1 MGTFRRLCALLL
13 ASAVLIGLPYLLLWE
28 LSWPQLDLTWQSASV
43 HLRSLAV
50 PPGVTTAVLM
60 SALWA
65 VWGLYAAALVAEAA
79 ARARGGGL
87 RFRPLGPLQ
96 VLAATALGATV
107 AAPAG
112 ALADTVQVD
121 QTDAGQEDDGGA
133 GRPEDTGPD
142 GGGAPQTPVADPGSA
157 VERSRTVAGFAFGS
171 AELTG
176 PMRDDLS
183 GVAGLV
189 RDFGGE
195 GTTVRIVGHTDA
207 TGPDDVNL
215 ALSRDRADS
224 AAEYLRGEL
233 GEDAPEIETAGAG
246 SQDPRSG
253 DDRAQR
259 RIEIVYTV
267 AAGQSGGHGAA
278 SEASTGAAESR
289 GEQADRAEQD
299 EQAAE
304 AAGGGSEAGSAAAA
318 AVGARGAGADAEPD
332 DAGGA
337 ASAGEP
343 AGGDGGPVVML
354 EVPDAAS
361 ASALAL
367 AGIAGGYVLGR
378 GGVRMPAM
386 RLSLPRWARRDP
398 ERPAL
403 PAVPGRPG
411 PEPGIDTRVT
421 VELDHVPGIGITGPG
436 ARAAARRLVVNA
448 LGDAA
453 ERPAEI
459 LMTASQAVRLLGPE
473 AYGVLTAH
481 PCEPVRI
488 VESAEE
494 ALEALQRELHE
505 RADDPERPAE
515 GRPLVLVTTS
525 DPEHEAALS
534 GLLLHGQRRGVTA
547 VVIGRWPL
555 GGSCEIA
562 EDGLITETSPPLN
575 TLHHASWPGASQS
588 EVVAAVRAHRHARPA
603 GPRAARSSASAAAS
617 GTARKP
623 GEGAMADGS
632 DGTAHAQEA
641 AGLRSRATDEA
652 GPRSAAAPPA
662 SQTAHSDAAA
672 ASAGQ
677 AGSAESAESAGSDPF
692 AAAAAPARSAKAGRL
707 RAARDRKRGPQDA
720 GAGTESAFDPSG
732 FAAALTPETQA
743 SKEQETEKEEA
754 APSAAGGPAR
764 PAPRPAA
771 GEAVSATGGSDAGS
785 SASAVGG
792 PEGSTPITGVEEA
805 AASRRREA
813 ARSAAAER
821 PVSAEPAPGAGL
833 AASAEDAEEADG
845 TGGPDVAVP
854 TADRESESAPAGPVS
869 PLPLRNAPAAGP
881 ASPLR
886 RRGGT
891 ARERTPADG
900 GSKESGASRQE
911 HLRTSE
917 ESATPAAG
925 ALGRRAAE
933 RSGGEAGDARPSGA
947 APAEADGETAPA
959 DGRAG
964 ESDTATAPTA
974 GEDGDRRRDA
984 TARAARVRRMRSARL
999 GPAERGDGS
1008 GGDGPE
1014 SGAAASEGA
1023 AAPDSP
1029 GTGTGA
1035 GAAAPGAAPAP
1046 SRPPEATQSSSET
1059 AQSPSPE
1066 EAPPDAEESAGG
1078 DEDAD
1083 TRRSPRKVR
1092 KAGRGR
1098 NWRPRET
1105 T

>member
-13 ASAVLIGLPYLLLWE
+13 ASAVLIGLPYLLLWV
-28 LSWPQLDLTWQSASV
+28 LSWPQLDLTWQNASV

-65 VWGLYAAALVAEAA
+65 VWGLYAAALAAEAA

-121 QTDAGQEDDGGA
+121 QTDAGQEDDSGA

-246 SQDPRSG
+246 SHDPRSG

-259 RIEIVYTV
+259 RIEIVYSV
-267 AAGQSGGHGAA
+267 SAGQSGGHGGAA
-278 SEASTGAAESR
+278 SEASTGAAEGR
-289 GEQADRAEQD
+289 GEQADQAEQD

-403 PAVPGRPG
+403 PAVPGR

-720 GAGTESAFDPSG
+720 GAGSESAFDPSG
-732 FAAALTPETQA
+732 FAAALTPGD
-743 SKEQETEKEEA
+743 
-754 APSAAGGPAR
+754 AGGEGTGD
-764 PAPRPAA
+764 
-771 GEAVSATGGSDAGS
+771 GERGGGAVRRRRDG
-785 SASAVGG
+785 ASG
-792 PEGSTPITGVEEA
+792 A
-805 AASRRREA
+805 AA
-813 ARSAAAER
+813 
-821 PVSAEPAPGAGL
+821 
-833 AASAEDAEEADG
+833 
-845 TGGPDVAVP
+845 
-854 TADRESESAPAGPVS
+854 
-869 PLPLRNAPAAGP
+869 
-881 ASPLR
+881 R
-886 RRGGT
+886 RRGGRLGYRRVGCRLVRLGGERGT
-891 ARERTPADG
+891 GCGRVDAGSQGSRSPAEPSSGSGRRRELSGGRAR
-900 GSKESGASRQE
+900 
-911 HLRTSE
+911 
-917 ESATPAAG
+917 
-925 ALGRRAAE
+925 LGRRRTRGQHADDG
-933 RSGGEAGDARPSGA
+933 RGGGGCLAEAGSGA
-947 APAEADGETAPA
+947 V
-959 DGRAG
+959 GR
-964 ESDTATAPTA
+964 
-974 GEDGDRRRDA
+974 R
-984 TARAARVRRMRSARL
+984 
-999 GPAERGDGS
+999 
-1008 GGDGPE
+1008 
-1014 SGAAASEGA
+1014 
-1023 AAPDSP
+1023 
-1029 GTGTGA
+1029 
-1035 GAAAPGAAPAP
+1035 
-1046 SRPPEATQSSSET
+1046 
-1059 AQSPSPE
+1059 
-1066 EAPPDAEESAGG
+1066 
-1078 DEDAD
+1078 
-1083 TRRSPRKVR
+1083 
-1092 KAGRGR
+1092 
-1098 NWRPRET
+1098 
-1105 T
+1105 